1 MTILA
6 IADRHRGRVVVTGVD
21 ATKSEGTA
29 AAQRASAI
37 VVAMLGLLVATKIA
51 DATGNVGWRLVPF
64 VAALFVLPFLY
75 VMPVTR
81 HLWTNHRYWLLGIQA
96 VLTYAPFGVFGANW
110 TTGVTGLLGGLVLL
124 TVAAPFSWLLFG
136 TLIAVEGV
144 IRIGLVGL
152 PAHVGR
158 SAFVFVLVAYVDEG
172 LALFGLA
179 RLADLVARVHAA
191 REELADLAIGR
202 ERLRA
207 AETMRSAVGERLTA
221 VSDRIETALRAMDH
235 SQEQAREL
243 IAEAG
248 VVTRQALAR
257 VRGRNGD
264 YLSCA
269 QPEAAAGPGSGAALA
284 PRLAVTVLIIELFGF
299 ASEDLNNVLAAH
311 LGPAVT
317 AVAVADGLAII
328 ALQLR
333 HSRPSGRGG
342 HPPAAWP
349 WTLALQALLVYGMI
363 PALGWIVIDFCGF
376 IAGSALLLIPG
387 RRGHAA
393 FAAVIVSVLG
403 LALAWLPAGLTLSQ
417 QISTVVYDLAATAFT
432 GLLVYGLS
440 RLAGLA
446 VRLEGLHGELARA
459 ATLQERVRVARDTHD
474 LLGLGMTAVALKAD
488 LITRLIGRDDAR
500 ARTEITE
507 MHRICTAAIADMRLV
522 TDGGGQLC
530 LASELAQARSVL
542 LSGGVAL
549 SADITGEPRPAAADA
564 VLATVLREAI
574 TNILRHSTATQCT
587 ITATASDGMLRLR
600 VSNDGAAVP
609 VASNGSPGQGLA
621 NATARVCA
629 AGGHL
634 TSRNAGGWFD
644 LIAEIPMSHA
654 KLGAVTRP
662 RRGQDQK
669 LQPSGVGG
677 DAHRIHPVACAE
689 LGHR

>member
-221 VSDRIETALRAMDH
+221 VSDRIEAALRAMDH
-235 SQEQAREL
+235 GQEQAREL

-264 YLSCA
+264 YLSC
-269 QPEAAAGPGSGAALA
+269 
-284 PRLAVTVLIIELFGF
+284 
-299 ASEDLNNVLAAH
+299 
-311 LGPAVT
+311 
-317 AVAVADGLAII
+317 AVADGLAII

-349 WTLALQALLVYGMI
+349 WTLALQALLVCGMI

-500 ARTEITE
+500 ARIEITE

-634 TSRNAGGWFD
+634 TSKNAGGWFD